1 MKQKDRTPKNKVLI
15 YTAQYCPYCVAAKK
29 LLKSKKV
36 EFEEIDV
43 TNDDRMREKLV
54 QMSGGRETVP
64 QIFIDARCI
73 GGYDDLV
80 ELYNS
85 RRII

>member
-1 MKQKDRTPKNKVLI
+1 MRQKEQPTKNKVLI
-15 YTAQYCPYCVAAKK
+15 YTTQYCPYCVAAKK

-43 TNDDRMREKLV
+43 TDDDRMREKLV
-54 QMSGGRETVP
+54 QMTGGRVTVP
-64 QIFIDARCI
+64 QIFVDGRSI

-80 ELYNS
+80 ELYRS
-85 RRII
+85 GQTI